1 MTMQFEKCHCRW
13 IQNIDTLFFREEK
26 ENMNKKLI
34 AVIAAVV
41 FLSGCASGVK
51 RAPDTASSHSR
62 ASTPSQVA
70 SVSLSLTDEAKKK
83 ASENLKFNAEEL
95 LSHVKRGLDANA
107 LLKGTDDKSLP
118 NLEIQVK
125 DMRIRSNFSAVMW
138 GFMAGADSITADIV
152 LKDLAGK
159 ELDRYEVSVSYALG
173 GLAGGQDDAR
183 MGWLYEKFT
192 EETVKE
198 LSKK

>member
-1 MTMQFEKCHCRW
+1 M
-13 IQNIDTLFFREEK
+13 
-26 ENMNKKLI
+26 
-34 AVIAAVV
+34 
-41 FLSGCASGVK
+41 
-51 RAPDTASSHSR
+51 
-62 ASTPSQVA
+62 
-70 SVSLSLTDEAKKK
+70 SLSLTDEAKKK
-83 ASENLKFNAEEL
+83 VSENLKFNPDEL
-95 LSHVKRGLDANA
+95 LNHVKRGLDANS
-107 LLKGTDDKSLP
+107 LLGAADKPLP

-125 DMRIRSNFSAVMW
+125 DMRVRSNFSAVMW

-152 LKDLAGK
+152 LKDVAGK

-198 LSKK
+198 LTKK

>member
-1 MTMQFEKCHCRW
+1 
-13 IQNIDTLFFREEK
+13 
-26 ENMNKKLI
+26 MNKKLI
-34 AVIAAVV
+34 SAVAVV
-41 FLSGCASGVK
+41 LFLAGCASGVK
-51 RAPDTASSHSR
+51 RAPEMSNNQARLSN
-62 ASTPSQVA
+62 PSQIA

-83 ASENLKFNAEEL
+83 ASENLKFNPDEL
-95 LSHVKRGLDANA
+95 LNHVKRGLDAN
-107 LLKGTDDKSLP
+107 LLLSGTADKALP

-125 DMRIRSNFSAVMW
+125 DMRVRSNFSAVMW

-192 EETVKE
+192 EETLKE
-198 LSKK
+198 LTKK